1 MKLTA
6 KQVERLADKLEYLE
20 HDLLHIVVRDEIA
33 KRFLENADDKNV
45 IDFSWFYYDLYKP
58 IYYREMIY
66 EIIVEA
72 KKRSE
77 EAFENLFKHTNYGGR
92 SYTAVEYLQQGYRR
106 SLMNKYADKNSI

>member
-1 MKLTA
+1 MTA

-20 HDLLHIVVRDEIA
+20 HDLLHIVVRDEIV

-72 KKRSE
+72 KKDQKKRLKICLNTQIMVVVPILLS
-77 EAFENLFKHTNYGGR
+77 NTYSKDTDVN
-92 SYTAVEYLQQGYRR
+92 
-106 SLMNKYADKNSI
+106 